1 VLEAGLKVQA
11 VAGYFD
17 RVFSNG
23 GLPRMEQEQ
32 QLPDNPSP
40 AISVKNEAWEWTK
53 ALLIAAALV
62 ILIRWFIFAPFI
74 VDGPSMEPNFHT
86 GERLIVN
93 KIIYTIRSPER
104 GEVVVFHAPSG
115 VDYIKRVIALPGEK
129 IRIQDNKVYVN
140 GEVLPEAYIQEA
152 VDNEKSKTGR
162 NYNADFQETT
172 VAEGTVFVMGDNRIN
187 SSDSRMIGSVSYDK
201 IVGRAD
207 VRFWPLK
214 KLGFVKH

>member
-1 VLEAGLKVQA
+1 MDE
-11 VAGYFD
+11 
-17 RVFSNG
+17 
-23 GLPRMEQEQ
+23 EQ
-32 QLPDNPSP
+32 QLPQNPP
-40 AISVKNEAWEWTK
+40 TAVSVKNEAWEWTK

-93 KIIYTIRSPER
+93 KIIYTIRHPER

-129 IRIQDNKVYVN
+129 IKIQNNKLFIN
-140 GEVLPEAYIQEA
+140 GEELNEPYIQEA
-152 VDNEKSKTGR
+152 IDEKSKLGKS
-162 NYNADFQETT
+162 YNTDFQETT
-172 VAEGTVFVMGDNRIN
+172 VSEGTVFVMGDNRLN
-187 SSDSRMIGSVSYDK
+187 STDSRAIGPVTYDK

-207 VRFWPLK
+207 VRFWPLSK
-214 KLGFVKH
+214 TGLIKH